1 MQINYTVKGR
11 GNKNIILLHG
21 WGGSMESLQGLQD
34 ELTKTIAYRV
44 YNVEL
49 PGFGQS
55 NLQKGKT
62 LTLDDYVAAL
72 DIFIEKNNINKPIL
86 VGHSFGGKIALAY
99 SIKNGNKIRNLILI
113 NSSGLKPKNSLK
125 KYALILP
132 TKSFGLLFS
141 LPLLNKIKEPIRRGY
156 YKLIVRERD
165 YLRAKELQ
173 KTLKNVLKINLDDQ
187 IEKIN
192 VDTLLIWGEK
202 DSYTPLW
209 MGEKLSKLLPNARL
223 EVIQGA
229 KHNLPL
235 INPQIIS
242 SMIRLH
248 IK

>member
-1 MQINYTVKGR
+1 MPLNYTVKGQ
-11 GNKNIILLHG
+11 GNKNIVLLHG

-34 ELTKTIAYRV
+34 ELAKTGAYRV
-44 YNVEL
+44 YNIEL
-49 PGFGQS
+49 PGFGES
-55 NLQKGKT
+55 NIPKGKVF
-62 LTLDDYVAAL
+62 TLDDYVSSIDL
-72 DIFIEKNNINKPIL
+72 FISTNIINKPVL

-99 SIKNGNKIRNLILI
+99 TIRKEDKVRNLVLI
-113 NSSGLKPKNSLK
+113 NSSGLKPKNSFK
-125 KYALILP
+125 RYALLLP
-132 TKSFGLLFS
+132 TKTFGLLFS
-141 LPLLNKIKEPIRRGY
+141 LPVLNKIKSPIRAVY

-165 YLRAKELQ
+165 YLRSKELQ
-173 KTLKNVLKINLDDQ
+173 ETLKNVLKINLDVRID
-187 IEKIN
+187 KIN

-209 MGEKLSKLLPNARL
+209 MGERLSKLLPNARL

-235 INPQIIS
+235 VNPQIVA